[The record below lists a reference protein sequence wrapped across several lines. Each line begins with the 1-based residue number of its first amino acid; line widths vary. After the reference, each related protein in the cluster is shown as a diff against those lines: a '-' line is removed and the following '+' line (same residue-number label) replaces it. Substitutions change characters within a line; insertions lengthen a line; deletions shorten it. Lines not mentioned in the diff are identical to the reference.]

1 MFSVCCGEPPYIAL
15 EPVPFR
21 LLALLALA
29 LVLYASLAATLPCG
43 LQAMSIRFF
52 ADRNN
57 LN

>member
-43 LQAMSIRFF
+43 L
-52 ADRNN
+52 
-57 LN
+57 